1 MKKFFDK
8 SSDDTHFYDL
18 VKAYLKQHRLALAKQ
33 LLEQKLKV
41 RQNLMTLV
49 SGLLATDTHSEEL
62 MEMKESENEF
72 NSKEKEIATEL
83 INSEKVL
90 EPAAQAIQV
99 EVLQSNHSSIADEVV
114 RKWDALA
121 TPIIQRKLIEK

>member
-1 MKKFFDK
+1 
-8 SSDDTHFYDL
+8 
-18 VKAYLKQHRLALAKQ
+18 
-33 LLEQKLKV
+33 
-41 RQNLMTLV
+41 MTLV

-62 MEMKESENEF
+62 KEMKESENEF

-90 EPAAQAIQV
+90 EPAAQVIEV

-121 TPIIQRKLIEK
+121 TPIIQRKLIEE